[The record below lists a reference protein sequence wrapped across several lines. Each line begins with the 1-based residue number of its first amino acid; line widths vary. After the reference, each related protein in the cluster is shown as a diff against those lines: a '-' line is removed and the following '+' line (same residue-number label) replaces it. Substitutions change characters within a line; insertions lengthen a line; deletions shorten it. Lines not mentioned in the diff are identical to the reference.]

1 MKFGPLPVAQAEGKI
16 LGHNISDP
24 QGKRVLRKGNLLT
37 SDDLRLL
44 ADIGRQAVYVAELE
58 PEDIPEDIAAKRIA
72 GAVCEAGA
80 RTTRPV
86 VGRVNLLAKEWS
98 VLRVDAD
105 RLARINECQGI
116 TLATLPCHSVVQ
128 PRKIAATIKI
138 IPFALPE
145 TSVRAAE
152 AIAAENGPLVRLH
165 PLRERKVAL
174 ILSSSPYAKKRVM
187 GNFVPALKA
196 RIEALGSEL
205 CWVDYVPLEDESG
218 EIDLAET
225 IQRKVSAGAQIIIL
239 AGETAIMDIHD
250 IAPRAVERAGGE
262 VTCFGAPVDPGNLL
276 MLAYLD
282 SVPILGAPGCVRSKK
297 TNVIDW
303 VLPPLLAGDRLSRR
317 DIIQMGHGG
326 LLEDI
331 HQRPMPRQ

>member
-1 MKFGPLPVAQAEGKI
+1 MKFGPVPVAQAEGKI

-24 QGKRVLRKGNLLT
+24 QGKRVLRKGNPLT
-37 SDDLRLL
+37 SDDVHLL
-44 ADIGRQAVYVAELE
+44 AEIGRQAVYVADLE
-58 PEDIPEDIAAKRIA
+58 PADIPEDTAAERIA
-72 GAVCEAGA
+72 RSVCEAAA

-98 VLRVDAD
+98 VLRVDAS
-105 RLARINECQGI
+105 RLVRINECQGI
-116 TLATLPCHSVVQ
+116 TLATLPSHSVVR

-145 TSVRAAE
+145 PTVQAAE
-152 AIAAENGPLVRLH
+152 AIAAENGPLVQLH
-165 PLRERKVAL
+165 PLRKRTVAL
-174 ILSSSPYAKKRVM
+174 ILSSSPYAKKRVRR
-187 GNFVPALKA
+187 NFVPALQA

-205 CWVDYVPLEDESG
+205 CWVDFVPLEDESG
-218 EIDLAET
+218 EIALAET
-225 IQRKVSAGAQIIIL
+225 IQGKVAAGAELIIL
-239 AGETAIMDIHD
+239 AGETAIMDGHD
-250 IAPRAVERAGGE
+250 IAPRAVERSGGE
-262 VTCFGAPVDPGNLL
+262 ITCFGAPVDPGNLL

-282 SVPILGAPGCVRSKK
+282 GVPILGAPGCVRSKK

-331 HQRPMPRQ
+331 PKRPMPRK

>member
-16 LGHNISDP
+16 LGHNISDL
-24 QGKRVLRKGNLLT
+24 QGKRVLRKGNQLTRDDIHLL
-37 SDDLRLL
+37 DE
-44 ADIGRQAVYVAELE
+44 IGRQAVYVAELE
-58 PEDIPEDIAAKRIA
+58 PGDIPEDAAAERIA
-72 GAVCEAGA
+72 HAVCEAGA
-80 RTTRPV
+80 RTTKPI
-86 VGRVNLLAKEWS
+86 VGRVNLLAEGWS
-98 VLRVDAD
+98 VLRIDAS
-105 RLARINECQGI
+105 RLIRINECQGI
-116 TLATLPCHSVVQ
+116 TLASLPSHSVVQ
-128 PRKIAATIKI
+128 PRKIAATIKV
-138 IPFALPE
+138 IPFALSE
-145 TSVRAAE
+145 STVHAAE
-152 AIAAENGPLVRLH
+152 AIAAENGPLIQLH
-165 PLRERKVAL
+165 PLRKRMVAL
-174 ILSSSPYAKKRVM
+174 ILSSSPYAKTRVM
-187 GNFVPALKA
+187 GDFVPALRA

-205 CWVDYVPLEDESG
+205 CWVDFVPLEDESG
-218 EIDLAET
+218 EIDLAEI

-303 VLPPLLAGDRLSRR
+303 VLPPLLAGDRLSRK
-317 DIIQMGHGG
+317 DILQMGHGG

-331 HQRPMPRQ
+331 PKRPMPRQ